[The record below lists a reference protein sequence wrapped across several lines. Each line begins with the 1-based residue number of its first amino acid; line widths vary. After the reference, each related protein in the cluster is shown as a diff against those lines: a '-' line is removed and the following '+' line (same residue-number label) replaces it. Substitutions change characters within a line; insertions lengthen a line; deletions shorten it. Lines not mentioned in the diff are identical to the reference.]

1 MPLEPLGRSS
11 RLEFAKQLLQPEP
24 EAGGDGATDRA
35 RGAASRRRLSMSSAV
50 PPPKGSISFTVS
62 WLPDGGVWRPPSS
75 ADLRLPSGA
84 YTAERVGRARASK
97 SANSPAKQAENSG
110 GGFAAALGEADGG
123 AGSGAA
129 TPPRLFGAW
138 RLGDKEDDELV
149 ANAQLGF

>member
-1 MPLEPLGRSS
+1 MAALSPSPLTLNLALTP
-11 RLEFAKQLLQPEP
+11 A
-24 EAGGDGATDRA
+24 
-35 RGAASRRRLSMSSAV
+35 LSLALALTLALAPS
-50 PPPKGSISFTVS
+50 PNPHPTQVS